1 MKMKRSSIDCLERSP
16 KRTPTR
22 EALAQILHR
31 RSLLDE
37 SIHLLGHTEFS
48 FGFKVLPGQLL
59 LYACVRLNGAFVA
72 LVLGFS
78 AIVADFFE
86 DFVLV
91 CFRSRA
97 VRSNCKSSE
106 AGLFITIC
114 LLGYGSAKR
123 FSAKHT
129 IPNRRRGGRRE
140 GWERDR
146 YVPLPRCCFSCVCV
160 NRHVISGS

>member
-1 MKMKRSSIDCLERSP
+1 MVQIYTRTLPHPVPKNENEKMKMKRSNVDCLGRSP

-59 LYACVRLNGAFVA
+59 LYACVRLHGAFVA

-78 AIVADFFE
+78 TIVADFFK

-91 CFRSRA
+91 CFWSRA

-106 AGLFITIC
+106 AGLFFTVC
-114 LLGYGSAKR
+114 LFGLLVSPK
-123 FSAKHT
+123 
-129 IPNRRRGGRRE
+129 
-140 GWERDR
+140 
-146 YVPLPRCCFSCVCV
+146 V
-160 NRHVISGS
+160 